1 MRMRSAALHRRV
13 NIRGILHSSI
23 LLFTV
28 LCGSVCHAE
37 DFDALFRR
45 GMTLYQKKD
54 FEAAID
60 AFQAAYKIRQFPRVL
75 LNIAQV
81 YRKMGDAQLA
91 LDYYQQFLKAE
102 PNPPAKIK
110 LDVEQYITQTKA
122 MLAATS
128 LKDEEER
135 RREPAP
141 TGYDK
146 KTGQIMPWYVEMKDT
161 EKQRKKK
168 LLIGIICGSVA
179 AAAAIGVGVGVGLY
193 YRNKLPDGITIF
205 EY

>member
-1 MRMRSAALHRRV
+1 MSECTTAPHHRGH
-13 NIRGILHSSI
+13 IRGILYSSI
-23 LLFTV
+23 ILLV
-28 LCGSVCHAE
+28 MLCSSVGHAE
-37 DFDALFRR
+37 DFDTLLRR

-54 FEAAID
+54 FEAAVE

-81 YRKMGDAQLA
+81 YRKMGSAQEA

-110 LDVEQYITQTKA
+110 VDVEQYIAQTKA

-141 TGYDK
+141 NGFDK
-146 KTGQIMPWYVEMKDT
+146 KTGLVMPWYVEFQDSQR
-161 EKQRKKK
+161 QRKKK

>member
-1 MRMRSAALHRRV
+1 MFVM
-13 NIRGILHSSI
+13 
-23 LLFTV
+23 LF
-28 LCGSVCHAE
+28 GSVAHAE

-81 YRKMGDAQLA
+81 YRKMGNAQQA
-91 LDYYQQFLKAE
+91 LDYYEQFLKAE
-102 PNPPAKIK
+102 PNPPGKIK
-110 LDVEQYITQTKA
+110 VDVEQYITQTKA

-141 TGYDK
+141 NGFDK
-146 KTGQIMPWYVEMKDT
+146 KSGLIMPWYVELKDAQ
-161 EKQRKKK
+161 KQRKKK

-193 YRNKLPDGITIF
+193 YRNKIPEGLTIF
-205 EY
+205 QY